1 MNSKWF
7 ALPTMIVLGSTLY
20 ACGPAQI
27 LGADDAVVRLSP
39 VEGNPS
45 AGYLTLRGGSEDTQL
60 VEVSSKQ
67 AERIELH
74 ETIKENGL
82 SKMQPLETVD
92 VLAGKNVAFEPG
104 GKHLMIW
111 GVNKAAVQKGEM
123 KLLVKFA
130 NGEIFRI
137 PAKIEHMGTVQNM
150 HDGMDH
156 GKMDDGKANNG
167 NEAMTPDIG
176 KEITE

>member
-7 ALPTMIVLGSTLY
+7 VAAVTGVALS

-27 LGADDAVVRLSP
+27 LGADDAIVKLSP
-39 VEGNPS
+39 IEGNPS

-60 VEVSSKQ
+60 VEISSKQ

-82 SKMQPLETVD
+82 SKMQSLENVD
-92 VLAGKNVAFEPG
+92 VPAGENVAFEPG

-111 GVNKAAVQKGEM
+111 GVNKGAAQKGEI

-137 PAKIEHMGTVQNM
+137 PAKIEHMGTSQSM

-156 GKMDDGKANNG
+156 GEMDHGKNDND
-167 NEAMTPDIG
+167 NEAMTSDTG
-176 KEITE
+176 EQTTE